1 MSPEQAAGEVVDAR
15 SDLWSLGVVIY
26 EMLAGRR
33 TFDGT
38 NALAIINAVLT
49 TTPAPVRVLRP
60 DVTPELEDSRRPDAR
75 AQSRSAHDQGSRRP
89 RSRLRL
95 PRAAIVRSAP
105 VARSRTSRRMQL
117 AAAAIALAVVASGI
131 VWWAQRNAKVRWARH
146 EALPEIIRLAEAE
159 KFDDAYRLAQQA
171 QPYISEDPLFAEQI
185 KGISERAHI
194 DSDPAG
200 ANVFYRPYGRSGAPW
215 RPLGKTPVADVS
227 VPRGLL
233 HWKAEMAGRE
243 MAEDVGPD
251 PWREPRIHLTLFPA
265 NQVPAGMVRIASASQ
280 PFQVS
285 IPGLEHLSEVTL
297 PDYWIDRHE
306 VTNRAF
312 KRFVDEGGYRRAELW
327 REPFLKD
334 GRTLTFDAAMA
345 EFRDA
350 TGRPG
355 PAAWEMGSYLAGQD
369 DYPVT
374 GVSWYEAAA
383 YARWAGKSL
392 PTIYHWS
399 RAADQLLS
407 GDVVPASN
415 FSGKSMLPAGAS
427 GGITRAGAT
436 DMAGNVKEWCL
447 NATGPNRYI
456 LGGAWN
462 EPVYMFND
470 PDAQSPFARHP
481 TYGFRCIKVDRPEDL
496 SVALTSPIALASRD
510 PRKAKP
516 VSEPVFQTW
525 RSLLYPFR
533 PWGLGR
539 KGAVYGRFLARVAR
553 ETVSYAAAYGGERIP
568 AYLFLPKNAKPPYQV
583 VVVFSGANV
592 MSEPSSA
599 SAGDYQRYYFITRSG
614 RAFLFPIYQSTF
626 ERHDSVTTPTPNM
639 STSYRDHLIM
649 WAKDV
654 GRSVDYLERRPDVAK
669 DKIGY
674 LGYELG
680 CRARAGV
687 PCAGATILTRFDLSW
702 RLQPAVVA
710 ARSGSAELRTAC
722 AGASIDAQ
730 WPLRLFKSD
739 GDLSR
744 ADVQSPRYPS

>member
-1 MSPEQAAGEVVDAR
+1 
-15 SDLWSLGVVIY
+15 
-26 EMLAGRR
+26 
-33 TFDGT
+33 
-38 NALAIINAVLT
+38 
-49 TTPAPVRVLRP
+49 
-60 DVTPELEDSRRPDAR
+60 
-75 AQSRSAHDQGSRRP
+75 
-89 RSRLRL
+89 
-95 PRAAIVRSAP
+95 
-105 VARSRTSRRMQL
+105 MQR

-131 VWWAQRNAKVRWARH
+131 AWWAQRNSKVRWARH
-146 EALPEIIRLAEAE
+146 EALPEIIRLAGADQ
-159 KFDDAYRLAQQA
+159 FDAAYTLAQQA
-171 QPYISEDPLFAEQI
+171 QAYIPDDPLFAEQI

-194 DSDPAG
+194 DSDPPG

-334 GRTLTFDAAMA
+334 GRALTFDAAMA
-345 EFRDA
+345 EFRDD

-496 SVALTSPIALASRD
+496 SVALTSPIALSSRD

-525 RSLLYPFR
+525 RSLLYAYDHRDLDVKVQSTDDSSPEWR
-533 PWGLGR
+533 
-539 KGAVYGRFLARVAR
+539 R

-568 AYLFLPKNAKPPYQV
+568 AYLFLPKNARPPYQV

-592 MSEPSSA
+592 MAESSSA
-599 SAGDYQRYYFITRSG
+599 STSDYQRYYFITRSG
-614 RAFLFPIYQSTF
+614 RAFLYPIYKSTF

-639 STSYRDHLIM
+639 STSYRDHLVM

-674 LGYELG
+674 LGMSWGAELAPVFLALEPRFSLG
-680 CRARAGV
+680 LICLGGFSLQSSLPEADPLNFAPRVRV
-687 PCAGATILTRFDLSW
+687 PVLMLNGRFDFLSPTATSQEPMFN
-702 RLQPAVVA
+702 LLGTPADRKHRIVYESSHGIPRNELIKEVVNWM
-710 ARSGSAELRTAC
+710 EKYW
-722 AGASIDAQ
+722 GAPTPHQ
-730 WPLRLFKSD
+730 
-739 GDLSR
+739 
-744 ADVQSPRYPS
+744 